1 MIILKYF
8 LSQVQ
13 CQKFCGEKFT
23 HRNLTGALKMFKP
36 VNSVIILLEMY
47 LKGTI
52 IEIVHRDMTQS

>member
-1 MIILKYF
+1 
-8 LSQVQ
+8 
-13 CQKFCGEKFT
+13 
-23 HRNLTGALKMFKP
+23 MFKP